1 MTKITKGL
9 DLPITGSP
17 VQKIFPAHAVT
28 KVAIVADD
36 YVGMKPSMLVQVG
49 DKVKKG
55 QALFEDKKTPGVLF
69 TSPVSGT
76 VLEIN
81 RGDRRAFQSVVVSN
95 EGNDQVTFKNFKSK
109 AVAEY
114 SAEEAKALLVES
126 GLWTAL
132 KTRPFSKTP
141 EISSTPKAI
150 FVNAM
155 DTNPLAANPEVV
167 LEGKLE
173 DFKNGVAAISKLTN
187 GKVFVVTH
195 KNSKVDVSGL
205 TNVSK
210 ETFEGPHPAG
220 LVGTH
225 IHFLSPV
232 SAKSTVWHLNYQ
244 DAVAIGK
251 LFKTGELSNE
261 RVIAVGGP
269 AARNPR
275 LVSTI
280 VGANISELLVGE
292 NYDNSAVRYV
302 SGSVL
307 GGRTATGAK
316 NYLGRFHLQVSMIKE
331 GNYREFMG
339 WQSPGLNKFSLKSVF
354 LSKLIPGKKFNFDT
368 NTNGSHRSIVPIG
381 SFEAVMPM
389 DILPTQLLRFLS
401 TQNTDQAVNLGALEL
416 DEEDLALC
424 TFVDPCKNEY
434 GPMLRQNLNIIEK
447 EG

>member
-17 VQKIFPAHAVT
+17 VQKIFPAHAVS
-28 KVAIVADD
+28 KVAIVAED
-36 YVGMKPSMLVQVG
+36 YVGMKPSMLVAVG

-55 QALFEDKKTPGVLF
+55 QPLFEDKKAPGVMF
-69 TSPVSGT
+69 TSPVTGS

-81 RGDRRAFQSVVVSN
+81 RGDRRVFQSIVISN
-95 EGNDQVTFKNFKSK
+95 EGGEQVVFKNFKNK
-109 AVAEY
+109 AIGEY
-114 SAEEAKALLVES
+114 SAEEVKSLLVES
-126 GLWTAL
+126 GFWTAL
-132 KTRPFSKTP
+132 RTRPFSKTP
-141 EISSTPKAI
+141 EVSSTPKAI
-150 FVNAM
+150 FVNVM
-155 DTNPLAANPEVV
+155 DTNPLAANPELVV
-167 LEGKLE
+167 VDHVE
-173 DFKNGVAAISKLTN
+173 DLKNGVLALSKLTT

-195 KNSKVDVSGL
+195 KGSKVDVSGIA
-205 TNVSK
+205 NAQK

-232 SAKSTVWHLNYQ
+232 SAKSSVWHLNYQ
-244 DAVAIGK
+244 DVIAIGK
-251 LFKTGELSNE
+251 LFKTGEFFNE
-261 RVIAVGGP
+261 RVISLAGP

-275 LVSTI
+275 LVKT
-280 VGANISELLVGE
+280 VMGASIADLVAGE
-292 NYDNSAVRYV
+292 NFDNAPLRHV

-307 GGRTATGAK
+307 GGRIAAGSAGF
-316 NYLGRFHLQVSMIKE
+316 LGRFHLQVSMLKE
-331 GNYREFMG
+331 GHHREFLG
-339 WQSPGLNKFSLKSVF
+339 WHSPGLNKFSLKSVF
-354 LSKLIPGKKFNFDT
+354 LSKLIPGKKFSFDT

-389 DILPTQLLRFLS
+389 DILPTQLLRYMMS
-401 TQNTDQAVNLGALEL
+401 NNTDQAVNLGALEL

-434 GPMLRQNLNIIEK
+434 GPVLRQNLNIIEK